1 MMANYLILLGALAVA
16 LASWLAASWRLGRL
30 GQLEMAR
37 VQAGHAA
44 DLDFLRLES
53 EENARQLS
61 AALALNQSIEAEHS
75 LVHAESQTLLSQIA
89 SMQADIEQLSAQQSS
104 ELDQLHRANGAFKSD
119 AQQRVEKMAL
129 EAAQLKNIAVTFEH
143 WHEDMN
149 ALMHQ
154 NREMHKQNKELSAIV
169 RHVDILAL
177 NAAIEA
183 ARAGESGRGFAVV
196 ADEVRNLAARS
207 QFLSNDFSKSLHKND
222 LTTTATFQ
230 DIQASG
236 KMITAAVFG
245 LESMI
250 NQLKSQLE

>member
-1 MMANYLILLGALAVA
+1 MSNLFVFVALLVLLGLSAF
-16 LASWLAASWRLGRL
+16 LASRLRTNVAGWREAVRLQARDSEDLAFLGGENEKLALQLESALNSNSGLKEEASAARAENESLLGRIACL
-30 GQLEMAR
+30 
-37 VQAGHAA
+37 QA
-44 DLDFLRLES
+44 EI
-53 EENARQLS
+53 NQLS
-61 AALALNQSIEAEHS
+61 ASRDAELNELRCASATVKSEAQRRVDKLAQ
-75 LVHAESQTLLSQIA
+75 
-89 SMQADIEQLSAQQSS
+89 
-104 ELDQLHRANGAFKSD
+104 
-119 AQQRVEKMAL
+119 
-129 EAAQLKNIAVTFEH
+129 EAAQLRNIAVTFAH
-143 WHEDMN
+143 WHDDMN
-149 ALMHQ
+149 ALMQQ
-154 NREMHKQNKELSAIV
+154 NSEMHKQNKELSAIV

-236 KMITAAVFG
+236 KMITAAVFS

-250 NQLKSQLE
+250 NQLKAQLG

>member
-1 MMANYLILLGALAVA
+1 MMTTYLIAIAALVVLLATCLAVA
-16 LASWLAASWRLGRL
+16 WRARRLAQRDLATLKA
-30 GQLEMAR
+30 
-37 VQAGHAA
+37 VHTA
-44 DLDFLRLES
+44 DLAWLRGEK
-53 EENARQLS
+53 EEIERQLS
-61 AALALNQSIEAEHS
+61 AALELNHGCAAEHH
-75 LVHAESQTLLSQIA
+75 LILAESEALLSQIA
-89 SMQADIEQLSAQQSS
+89 SMQADIEQLSAQRAS
-104 ELDQLHRANGAFKSD
+104 ELEQLHLANGAFKSD
-119 AQQRVEKMAL
+119 AQQRVEKLAL

-154 NREMHKQNKELSAIV
+154 NREMHKQNTELSAIV

-250 NQLKSQLE
+250 NQLKTQLE